1 MASVNASLYYEAHVT
16 IDPVF
21 GEQRENAM
29 LIAERHGFRLAE
41 LIMRIQVN
49 QSAYGNV
56 VPLLY
61 GTDRVPV
68 TLIDYQDFKSTAET
82 AKQGKGGGSPTTTG
96 YKNLD
101 DDAHMAKDDTFMTGR
116 SRDLAYLTVNL
127 QRLVKDM
134 QDEGYSVRR
143 YKIEDCIVD
152 SQLMDDFSLLGR
164 YARGG
169 N

>member
-41 LIMRIQVN
+41 LIVR
-49 QSAYGNV
+49 
-56 VPLLY
+56 
-61 GTDRVPV
+61 
-68 TLIDYQDFKSTAET
+68 
-82 AKQGKGGGSPTTTG
+82 
-96 YKNLD
+96 KNLD
-101 DDAHMAKDDTFMTGR
+101 DDAHIMTGR

-152 SQLMDDFSLLGR
+152 SQLMDDFRLLGR

-169 N
+169 A

>member
-41 LIMRIQVN
+41 LIMR
-49 QSAYGNV
+49 
-56 VPLLY
+56 
-61 GTDRVPV
+61 
-68 TLIDYQDFKSTAET
+68 
-82 AKQGKGGGSPTTTG
+82 
-96 YKNLD
+96 KNLD

-152 SQLMDDFSLLGR
+152 SQLMDDFRFLGRDDFRLLGR

-169 N
+169 A